1 MKKSS
6 LLKLIVV
13 IGLSLLLAFRLVTVY
28 AADDSSFPGWDDPT
42 TTTSTT
48 DNTVDNTTDNTPAN
62 TTPNT
67 TDNTITTDT
76 TNTTNTDYNS
86 TINTGNATTDLNTS
100 TNDAENEVENLA
112 YTGIESNSIMTVVI
126 LVAAIVAGYSLKK
139 VRDYNI

>member
-62 TTPNT
+62 TTP
-67 TDNTITTDT
+67 
-76 TNTTNTDYNS
+76 NTTNTDYNS

>member
-62 TTPNT
+62 ATPNT
-67 TDNTITTDT
+67 TDTITTDT